1 MPAFIFLSGLFQK
14 DRWEL
19 SRVLGFV
26 FIGFA
31 LKITTSL
38 VSLLLGWRVSLSLLQ
53 DSSVPWFMFALAG
66 YITMSHVLR
75 GVDKRFLLIFSV
87 LLGCFVGYDD
97 SIGDWMYLSRLVV
110 FYPFFILGQM
120 CEREKLTAFSR
131 RPAFRLGG
139 LAVLALWGAVCML
152 APDTVYPLRRLF
164 TGRNPFGAQ
173 FYPWGFAW
181 RALCYGITLLVG
193 LALLCATPARRL
205 PVISFY
211 GTRTLEI
218 YFWHK
223 PVKYIFSCF
232 GVTAAVCATRSGK
245 LLWLGCALANTIL
258 TGTRPFS
265 FPVRHIQQ
273 WTKPVRKSPPKSEPE
288 ELFEKSSSGH
298 IKSF

>member
-1 MPAFIFLSGLFQK
+1 MRRDRIYLYDNMRAILILSVVIGHYIDNYTADSDAFRGLFLFICSFHMPAFIFLSGLFQK

-53 DSSVPWFMFALAG
+53 DPSVPWFMFALAG

-181 RALCYGITLLVG
+181 RALCYGITLLVV
-193 LALLCATPARRL
+193 LRFCARRQR
-205 PVISFY
+205 
-211 GTRTLEI
+211 G
-218 YFWHK
+218 
-223 PVKYIFSCF
+223 
-232 GVTAAVCATRSGK
+232 
-245 LLWLGCALANTIL
+245 GC
-258 TGTRPFS
+258 R
-265 FPVRHIQQ
+265 
-273 WTKPVRKSPPKSEPE
+273 
-288 ELFEKSSSGH
+288 
-298 IKSF
+298 